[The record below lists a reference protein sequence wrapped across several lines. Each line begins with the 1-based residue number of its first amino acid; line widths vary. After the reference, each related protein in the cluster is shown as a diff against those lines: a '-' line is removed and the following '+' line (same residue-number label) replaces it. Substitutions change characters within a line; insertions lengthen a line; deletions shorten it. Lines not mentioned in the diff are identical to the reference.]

1 MMDAHGHSHAHSA
14 DAVRA
19 GAGLQKRLLMALLI
33 TLSIF
38 VVEIIGGFL
47 SNSLALKSDAGHLFG
62 DVMALGLSLLAV
74 RIAALPASP
83 KRTFGYH
90 RAEVLAA
97 VVNGLTLLL
106 LAGYIFYEAYHRL
119 LQPQPIKSAMMLIVA
134 VIGLAANTV
143 VIFGLRGHARE
154 NLNVRA
160 AFLHVVGDMLG
171 SVGVVLGGLIMFLT
185 GNYLADPIISFF
197 VGAIILFGALGVLR
211 EGVNILLEGVP
222 RAIKYDDLKAD
233 MESIEGVVA
242 VHDLHIWT
250 ISSSNVVLSAHVE
263 VPNQPTHASQ
273 RILTSVKRFLK
284 EKYDI
289 SHATL
294 QIECECCARTDRDCS
309 VF

>member
-1 MMDAHGHSHAHSA
+1 MNHHGHYHVESEGST
-14 DAVRA
+14 
-19 GAGLQKRLLMALLI
+19 GAGVDLRKRLFKALLI
-33 TLSIF
+33 TFSIF
-38 VVEIIGGFL
+38 IVEIAGGFL

-74 RIAALPASP
+74 RLSALPASR

-90 RAEVLAA
+90 RTEVLAA
-97 VVNGLTLLL
+97 MINGLTLLF
-106 LAGYIFYEAYHRL
+106 LAGYIFYESYNRL
-119 LQPQPIKSAMMLIVA
+119 LKPEPIKSAMMLAVA

-143 VIFGLRGHARE
+143 VILSLRGYASE

-160 AFLHVVGDMLG
+160 AFLHVIGDMLG

-197 VGAIILFGALGVLR
+197 VGAIILLGALSVLR
-211 EGVNILLEGVP
+211 EGVNILLEGMP
-222 RAIKYDDLKAD
+222 RTIKYDDLKAD

-242 VHDLHIWT
+242 VHDLHVWT

-263 VPNQPTHASQ
+263 IPDQPTHAS
-273 RILTSVKRFLK
+273 RKILNAVKGFLK
-284 EKYDI
+284 KKYGI

-294 QIECECCARTDRDCS
+294 QIECECCVRADRDCS